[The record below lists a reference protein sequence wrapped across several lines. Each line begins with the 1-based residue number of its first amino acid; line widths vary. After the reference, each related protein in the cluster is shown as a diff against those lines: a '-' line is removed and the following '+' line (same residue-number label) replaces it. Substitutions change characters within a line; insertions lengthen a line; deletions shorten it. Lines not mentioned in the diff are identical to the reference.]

1 MNLHDLVSQLIIDTK
16 GAAGALL
23 AAPTADS
30 SLRAYLPELVLCL
43 TILALLAIRLPRW
56 GWRVDTFWVALI
68 GSAAALYYAAPW
80 ECLGAALSRLEARV
94 ALEDF
99 EPLSLHA
106 WMQMRLGLFHEHEV
120 TLRGHER
127 REGENDEL
135 LNPIP

>member
-1 MNLHDLVSQLIIDTK
+1 MPPRRRASPSYKAAMNLHDLVSQLIIDTK

-68 GSAAALYYAAPW
+68 GTAAALYYAAPW
-80 ECLGAALSRLEARV
+80 EYLGAVLSPEQANNP
-94 ALEDF
+94 A
-99 EPLSLHA
+99 A
-106 WMQMRLGLFHEHEV
+106 V
-120 TLRGHER
+120 T
-127 REGENDEL
+127 
-135 LNPIP
+135 